1 MLPEHLFAV
10 LAKSTL
16 VVIPNLRD
24 EAVIRLARLET
35 TGKAHLVNLL
45 TTESTNQGFFRD
57 TIHEYRD
64 DPVES
69 EGTPSMP
76 ST

>member
-1 MLPEHLFAV
+1 MLPVHLFAV

-24 EAVIRLARLET
+24 EALIRLARLET
-35 TGKAHLVNLL
+35 AGKAHLVDLL
-45 TTESTNQGFFRD
+45 TTESPNEGFFGD